1 MCATVATRALDPVY
15 WCELATPVGTVLLAR
30 DSAGLRRVHF
40 QSGPHPLTPPADWR
54 RDASYLADAA
64 AQLDQYF
71 AGQRREFELPLAPA
85 GTPFQ
90 LAVWRALRAI
100 PYGETR
106 SYAQLAEA
114 VGKGGPRAVG
124 LANGSNPLPIIV
136 PCHRVIGS
144 DGSLT
149 GFGGGLPI
157 KHALLSLEGAAC
169 VADLFSAPPRE
180 SALAAAHGAAPAG
193 RVTRPAGGCLS
204 MQQHQRVDGIVHE
217 VDAVIGVER
226 QPE

>member
-1 MCATVATRALDPVY
+1 MEILMSATAATRALHTVY
-15 WCELATPVGTVLLAR
+15 WCELATPVGTVLVAGNT
-30 DSAGLRRVHF
+30 AGLTRVHF
-40 QSGPHPLTPPADWR
+40 QSGPHPLVPPADWL
-54 RDASYLADAA
+54 RDARPLAEAA
-64 AQLDQYF
+64 AQLHQYF
-71 AGQRREFELPLAPA
+71 AGTRREFELPLAPV

-124 LANGSNPLPIIV
+124 LANGSNPLPVIV

-157 KHALLSLEGAAC
+157 KHALLTLEGAAC
-169 VADLFSAPPRE
+169 VADLFSTPPPHRAT
-180 SALAAAHGAAPAG
+180 SAAAN
-193 RVTRPAGGCLS
+193 
-204 MQQHQRVDGIVHE
+204 
-217 VDAVIGVER
+217 
-226 QPE
+226 